1 MNCCMEKTGS
11 VAVVLLPGETLDA
24 NNSKEFRASIDP
36 VLDENDKVLFD
47 MSDMRFVDSS
57 GCGALLSC
65 LRTLN
70 ARGGDLKL
78 CNVSKPVRVLFELIR
93 MHRIV
98 DIFNSKDEAIRAFG
112 E

>member
-1 MNCCMEKTGS
+1 MEKTGS